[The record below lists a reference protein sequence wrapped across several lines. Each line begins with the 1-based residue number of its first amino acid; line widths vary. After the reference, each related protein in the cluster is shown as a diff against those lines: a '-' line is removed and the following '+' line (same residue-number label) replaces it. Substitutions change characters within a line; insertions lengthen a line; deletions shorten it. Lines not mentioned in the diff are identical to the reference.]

1 MESPSQFDRN
11 DATSPPHPGEEPE
24 PERTY
29 SGDMVLLFLFF
40 AIAAVLGLL
49 LVARSQAG

>member
-1 MESPSQFDRN
+1 MESPDHLDGR
-11 DATSPPHPGEEPE
+11 DGTTSPHSDEQPV

-49 LVARSQAG
+49 FFARSQVG